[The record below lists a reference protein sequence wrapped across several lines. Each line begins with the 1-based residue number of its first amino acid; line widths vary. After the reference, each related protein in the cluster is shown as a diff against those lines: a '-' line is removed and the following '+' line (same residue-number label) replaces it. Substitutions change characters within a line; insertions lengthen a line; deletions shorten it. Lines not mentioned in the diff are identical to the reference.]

1 MAENDDK
8 LLDSGYK
15 LLTDFGPSMTAK
27 ILHIAAS
34 AKSDKGIAKLAG
46 GYRGFFDRV
55 FRSRR
60 IMRIYAP
67 IWCGFIDSY
76 IERSFVSYISKFK
89 NENGECLAKEWID
102 EFHYHYWSMFVKT
115 YSALLTREAGA
126 GEIDPKEIAEKLL
139 LFKHMPVRVG
149 ESQYVAFLEILA
161 NYPCSLLSRREIED
175 FAYASVGE
183 WKSLLL
189 PPGTSLTLA
198 QEVYREL
205 FNTSAYVNQYILS
218 EMNDN
223 PDVINQAVEQFDSM
237 LIADSDAILDREYIF
252 SILPA
257 TPIEKALIES
267 GTD

>member
-1 MAENDDK
+1 M
-8 LLDSGYK
+8 
-15 LLTDFGPSMTAK
+15 
-27 ILHIAAS
+27 H
-34 AKSDKGIAKLAG
+34 
-46 GYRGFFDRV
+46 
-55 FRSRR
+55 
-60 IMRIYAP
+60 
-67 IWCGFIDSY
+67 
-76 IERSFVSYISKFK
+76 
-89 NENGECLAKEWID
+89 
-102 EFHYHYWSMFVKT
+102 
-115 YSALLTREAGA
+115 
-126 GEIDPKEIAEKLL
+126 
-139 LFKHMPVRVG
+139 
-149 ESQYVAFLEILA
+149 
-161 NYPCSLLSRREIED
+161 
-175 FAYASVGE
+175 SVGE

-223 PDVINQAVEQFDSM
+223 PDVVNQAVEQFDSM